1 MSNQSPQAQEP
12 GRDQGGARLP
22 TVGDTVVVIHRVLA
36 PPGALVQPGAPR
48 DSTIATLLRAP
59 DVVREGDSVRIAYTL
74 TVWSAGRHEV
84 VLPGAIVVGIDG
96 KVDTLADARIGLEV
110 ASLLPADTPIESIP
124 PQAARPWV
132 PRADRTEL
140 PFLVILPLVAALILL
155 AGWLWRRRGPAI
167 PPPPAVPAPV
177 PDPDRLAGWLVAGE
191 AGLVV
196 DHLLHDP
203 AGLPAGW
210 PAAVAE
216 VRFTPGADS
225 RLAEL
230 AREGLAR
237 HNAGGGDEG

>member
-1 MSNQSPQAQEP
+1 MSNQSPRTQEH

-167 PPPPAVPAPV
+167 PPPPR
-177 PDPDRLAGWLVAGE
+177 DPR
-191 AGLVV
+191 AGLGCRS
-196 DHLLHDP
+196 P
-203 AGLPAGW
+203 
-210 PAAVAE
+210 
-216 VRFTPGADS
+216 R
-225 RLAEL
+225 
-230 AREGLAR
+230 GLAR
-237 HNAGGGDEG
+237 RRRAGVGGRSPVARPCRTPGRVARGGGRGALHPRGRQSPGGTGEGRTRPAQLRGGG